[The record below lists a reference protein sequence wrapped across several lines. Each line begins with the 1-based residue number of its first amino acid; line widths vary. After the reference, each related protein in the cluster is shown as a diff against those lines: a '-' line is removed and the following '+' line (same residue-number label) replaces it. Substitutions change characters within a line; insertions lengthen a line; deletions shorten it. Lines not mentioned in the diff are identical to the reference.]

1 MYQVISS
8 LRSEIDNNNVLIRV
22 LERSINEKFKN
33 LQIETNYYLSLQNS
47 EIIAQLYA
55 RISAMEKM
63 NTKKLTVVREL
74 HKQAK

>member
-1 MYQVISS
+1 MYQVTSS